1 MIEAIIENY
10 LNDEDIL
17 EVHEIIEREGSWKYT
32 GHSDDKNPHGT
43 KFWYMDLLD
52 TFPEFV
58 DKHLRRIE
66 NIFKKKFKV
75 NNAYING
82 HTYNQDGSFHQDD
95 NAPGT
100 YTFLIYSTPMVN
112 ETNTLQVGGLTEF
125 WTEAG
130 LMKVEPIFG
139 RAIMFDSRIS
149 HRGTAPYHK
158 NILRTT
164 IAFKLKL
171 V

>member
-1 MIEAIIENY
+1 MVEAIVENY

-17 EVHEIIEREGSWKYT
+17 EVNEIIEREGSWKYT
-32 GHSDDKNPHGT
+32 GFSDDKNPHGT

-66 NIFKKKFKV
+66 NIFNKKFKV
-75 NNAYING
+75 NIAYING
-82 HTYNQDGSFHQDD
+82 HTYGQDGSFHQDD
-95 NAPGT
+95 IEPGT
-100 YTFLIYSTPMVN
+100 YTFLIYSTPSVD

-125 WTEAG
+125 WMGSE
-130 LMKVEPIFG
+130 LVKVEPIFR
-139 RAIMFDSRIS
+139 RAILFDSRIK
-149 HRGTAPYHK
+149 HRGTAPYIK